1 MLTPFDLD
9 DILWCKLVW
18 GGFYRLVFFFGFE
31 WFGTFILLIFAK
43 YKIPS
48 DSL

>member
-18 GGFYRLVFFFGFE
+18 GGFYRCFLVFFFGFE
-31 WFGTFILLIFAK
+31 WFGTFILL
-43 YKIPS
+43 
-48 DSL
+48 